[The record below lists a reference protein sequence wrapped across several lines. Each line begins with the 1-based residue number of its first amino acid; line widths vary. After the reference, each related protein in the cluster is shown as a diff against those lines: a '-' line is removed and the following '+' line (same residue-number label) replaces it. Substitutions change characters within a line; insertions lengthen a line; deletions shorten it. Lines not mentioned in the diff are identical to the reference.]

1 MGMTPKYKHSELTSQ
16 IINAFY
22 VVYNT
27 LGYGFLEK
35 VYEKALIH
43 ELTKRGFQVA
53 AQVPIKVY
61 FDGVIVGEYFA
72 DLVVNDIV
80 IIELK
85 TAEIISDA
93 HKAQLIN
100 YLKATGKEV
109 GLILNFG
116 PEPQISRKVN

>member
-1 MGMTPKYKHSELTSQ
+1 MTPKYKHSELTSA

-61 FDGVIVGEYFA
+61 YDGVIVGEYFA
-72 DLVVNDIV
+72 DLIVNDIL

-85 TAEIISDA
+85 TTEFISDA

-100 YLKATGKEV
+100 YLKATGKEI

>member
-1 MGMTPKYKHSELTSQ
+1 MTPKYKHTELTSE

-22 VVYNT
+22 AVYNI

-35 VYEKALIH
+35 VYEKALLH
-43 ELTKRGFQVA
+43 ELIKRGFQVL

-61 FDGVIVGEYFA
+61 YDGVVVGENFF

-85 TAEIISDA
+85 TAEAISDA
-93 HKAQLIN
+93 HKAQLLN

-116 PEPQISRKVN
+116 PTPQISRKVN